1 MNIFICLKNFFH
13 TIFLFFFSKRL
24 VSHNEHF
31 DHCYIGCGHEVDDG
45 EAFSGQMAAIYVLSQ
60 SITPQ
65 QAACLHYLGSSYQ
78 SHFKHKTESNLP
90 ENYKK
95 VIV

>member
-1 MNIFICLKNFFH
+1 
-13 TIFLFFFSKRL
+13 
-24 VSHNEHF
+24 
-31 DHCYIGCGHEVDDG
+31 
-45 EAFSGQMAAIYVLSQ
+45 MAAIYVLSQ

-78 SHFKHKTESNLP
+78 SHFKHKSESNLP

-95 VIV
+95 VWKFFKNFLKIIFEFLKLLFDGKLSESIIFSYCPKDCHGQMVLSHPPVIFF